1 MSNGG
6 WVSEEGVS
14 QFSRTVLA
22 PKVSGFDAEEHAS
35 GRAIPLCLPNDCEWK
50 PETNTCEKIKGATRS
65 RLDINPAALEILKRV
80 SGPVCVVGIVGPCRT
95 GKSYILGQLF
105 RPSGGEPLCFRLG
118 HNMDPEMIGIWMW
131 DTPFTHHLR
140 DGKEVTMILLDTEGS
155 NAYSASGRGD
165 NQIFTLTVLLIYNS
179 SNVPKQEDLTSMK
192 YPIQLCLVRHKSLSL
207 SFIFILCKGWLIPY
221 YNTSVL
227 LPTLPSPFQEGEG
240 EL

>member
-1 MSNGG
+1 VSNGG

-22 PKVSGFDAEEHAS
+22 PKVSGFDAVEHAS

-95 GKSYILGQLF
+95 GKSYILGELF
-105 RPSGGEPLCFRLG
+105 RPSGGEQLCFRLG
-118 HNMDPEMIGIWMW
+118 HNMDPETIGIWMW
-131 DTPFTHHLR
+131 DTPFTHCLR

-155 NAYSASGRGD
+155 DAYSASGRGD
-165 NQIFTLTVLLIYNS
+165 NQIFTLSVLLSSLLIYNS
-179 SNVPKQEDLTSMK
+179 SNVPKREDLKSME
-192 YPIQLCLVRHKSLSL
+192 YPIQLCLVRHKS
-207 SFIFILCKGWLIPY
+207 I
-221 YNTSVL
+221 
-227 LPTLPSPFQEGEG
+227 
-240 EL
+240 